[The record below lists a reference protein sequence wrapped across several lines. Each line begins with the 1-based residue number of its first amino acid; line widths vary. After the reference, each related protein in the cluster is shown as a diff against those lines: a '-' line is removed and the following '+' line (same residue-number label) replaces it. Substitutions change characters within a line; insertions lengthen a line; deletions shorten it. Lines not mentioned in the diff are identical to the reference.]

1 LSATALQLGSLVV
14 LVPAM
19 VALVRFPNFVR
30 SVQWVAFLLIGYG
43 LNEFVSVILSF
54 TVGNNSMQYFIF
66 TIFMLVCMVGYATAA
81 LGKPWIKYLLLL
93 GMAPVVEYA
102 LDRSVF
108 NSYSFAIVDV
118 VCIYLSLAIF
128 KAINDT
134 RNYKLLWVNAGVLF
148 LLLNNFMFYSMIK
161 LLHPAQ
167 LDLLY
172 DMALILVIGNM
183 LVGVYFTFVLWSQ
196 HISYT

>member
-1 LSATALQLGSLVV
+1 
-14 LVPAM
+14 M
-19 VALVRFPNFVR
+19 RFPNFVR